1 MSAIIDLEFYI
12 VSRQSDTYVQA
23 RMALFMSES
32 IKKIYYVCALVD
44 LQFPKFIRKGCR
56 SVPTSDILESIT
68 ARYPEIE
75 L

>member
-32 IKKIYYVCALVD
+32 NKKIYYVCALVD
-44 LQFPKFIRKGCR
+44 LQFPKFIRKGGR
-56 SVPTSDILESIT
+56 SVPTSDIFKSIT

>member
-32 IKKIYYVCALVD
+32 NKKIYYVCALAD
-44 LQFPKFIRKGCR
+44 LQFPKFIPKRGN
-56 SVPTSDILESIT
+56 SAPISDIFKSIT
-68 ARYPEIE
+68 AGYPEIE